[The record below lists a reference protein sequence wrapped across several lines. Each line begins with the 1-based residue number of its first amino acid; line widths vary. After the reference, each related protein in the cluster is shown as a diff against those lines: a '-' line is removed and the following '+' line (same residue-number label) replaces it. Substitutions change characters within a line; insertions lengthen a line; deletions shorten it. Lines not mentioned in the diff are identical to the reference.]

1 VKGALV
7 AFVLA
12 ALPAQAPPP
21 AAVPAPAAAPIG
33 ADCATYAAT
42 HVLVRKDVFVRM
54 DAAEQN
60 LAKAEAALRQA
71 QADLQ
76 AMKGAAE
83 ELQKQKALLVEH
95 DGQMRESYER
105 LQTAYN
111 QCAGTGT
118 SVVHAAGDALGA
130 AWEAV
135 DAPLGFAAG
144 AGMCVGIAWGLNQV
158 SR

>member
-1 VKGALV
+1 VKGALF

-12 ALPAQAPPP
+12 ALPAQAPS
-21 AAVPAPAAAPIG
+21 PAAAPVG
-33 ADCATYAAT
+33 TDCATYAAT

-60 LAKAEAALRQA
+60 LAKAEAALKQA

-83 ELQKQKALLVEH
+83 ELQRQKALLQEH
-95 DGQMRESYER
+95 VGLLDGSLRSCIDSRHED
-105 LQTAYN
+105 
-111 QCAGTGT
+111 AGE
-118 SVVHAAGDALGA
+118 VVDAVQHAAGT

-144 AGMCVGIAWGLNQV
+144 AGMCVGIAWGLTQATK
-158 SR
+158 